1 MSKILL
7 EELTENQAKQAD
19 LVDSRIT
26 LVGNLTNWR
35 SNVTPERMNKVLEGN
50 WKIHALLARFKA

>member
-1 MSKILL
+1 MSDLM
-7 EELTENQAKQAD
+7 EELKKSQRERAE

-35 SNVTPERMNKVLEGN
+35 PNVTPERIDTVLAGN
-50 WKIHALLARFKA
+50 WKISKFLARFKL